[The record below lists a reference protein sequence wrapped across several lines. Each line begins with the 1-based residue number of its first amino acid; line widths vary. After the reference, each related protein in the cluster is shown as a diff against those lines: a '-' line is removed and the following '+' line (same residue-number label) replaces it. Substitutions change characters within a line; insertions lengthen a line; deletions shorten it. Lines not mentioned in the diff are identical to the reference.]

1 MEDRQI
7 SPKAGGLRRTSG
19 IHGFKGGS
27 CQLFF
32 IGVVLQRLGAPFW
45 GPENDDQVTVVV

>member
-7 SPKAGGLRRTSG
+7 SPKVGGLRGISG

-32 IGVVLQRLGAPFW
+32 IGVVLQRLGWHLSGVPKRR
-45 GPENDDQVTVVV
+45 TK